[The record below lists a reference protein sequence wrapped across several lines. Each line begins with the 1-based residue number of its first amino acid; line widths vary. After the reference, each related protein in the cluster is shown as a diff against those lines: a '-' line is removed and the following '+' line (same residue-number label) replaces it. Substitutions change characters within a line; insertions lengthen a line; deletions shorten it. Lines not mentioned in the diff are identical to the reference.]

1 MRSSRARLKTI
12 KDAVHTHELNSQ
24 SVKEKIEL
32 QKGFILQLEEK
43 KDKDIELKKKQLRVI
58 LDQQDSC
65 REKISD
71 ANTMIS
77 EINEKIVALNNPEKR
92 KNDLV
97 DLARK
102 LNVRLPK
109 SQVTNVFMKTAR
121 IVLPVSNPLV
131 RTLNLSKLQHSTER
145 SERSKQRLMTS
156 INALL
161 KLFHR

>member
-1 MRSSRARLKTI
+1 MNEVRKARLKTI

-77 EINEKIVALNNPEKR
+77 EINK
-92 KNDLV
+92 
-97 DLARK
+97 
-102 LNVRLPK
+102 PK
-109 SQVTNVFMKTAR
+109 
-121 IVLPVSNPLV
+121 
-131 RTLNLSKLQHSTER
+131 
-145 SERSKQRLMTS
+145 
-156 INALL
+156 
-161 KLFHR
+161 

>member
-1 MRSSRARLKTI
+1 M
-12 KDAVHTHELNSQ
+12 
-24 SVKEKIEL
+24 KEKIEL

-102 LNVRLPK
+102 GFQRK
-109 SQVTNVFMKTAR
+109 ITKITGDKRFYEDSE
-121 IVLPVSNPLV
+121 
-131 RTLNLSKLQHSTER
+131 LSYL
-145 SERSKQRLMTS
+145 
-156 INALL
+156 
-161 KLFHR
+161 